1 MHAERL
7 DLEKK
12 KVQILQ
18 ETSAVDK
25 QFMQNATNA
34 DYRFLMSLLPF
45 IEPLTLIEKL
55 ELRAK
60 LQKDVHE
67 AYMKHAGKPC
77 QSSDFDSFSARNA
90 QANNS
95 LSSSQRTGAH
105 ATWSSG
111 STSDYIPSGQQFA
124 YPLQN
129 DNNYFNG

>member
-7 DLEKK
+7 ELEKK

-34 DYRFLMSLLPF
+34 DYNFLMSLLPF
-45 IEPLTLIEKL
+45 IEPLTLVEKL

-67 AYMKHAGKPC
+67 AYMKHEGKPC
-77 QSSDFDSFSARNA
+77 EPSDSDSFSARSA

-95 LSSSQRTGAH
+95 LSSSQRTGAN
-105 ATWSSG
+105 AMWG
-111 STSDYIPSGQQFA
+111 FGRTSDYIPNGQQLA
-124 YPLQN
+124 YPLQ
-129 DNNYFNG
+129 YPL